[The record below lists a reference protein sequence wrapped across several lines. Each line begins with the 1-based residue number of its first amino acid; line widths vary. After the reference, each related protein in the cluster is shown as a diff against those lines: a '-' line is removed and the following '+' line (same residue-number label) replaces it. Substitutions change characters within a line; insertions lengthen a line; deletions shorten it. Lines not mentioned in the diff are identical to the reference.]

1 MGVMKVERTGDEVQ
15 ITCTPSELAKVLQDL
30 WGHSMGMCEPG
41 RDLTRLAREIG
52 VIPGMV
58 Q

>member
-1 MGVMKVERTGDEVQ
+1 MKVERTGDEVQ